1 VRSIFSRLSIARK
14 LWLSF
19 GAVSLVLASLGLW
32 QAFGLQQG
40 AREIE
45 SLLDDRIVP
54 IRQLKDVSDGYVL
67 HVVHTARKVRTRVIT
82 PAEGLRHVRDARH
95 SIRSNWAAFK
105 ASSGMWAEKDAIARI
120 GPQMA
125 TAEPALDRLE
135 SLFEQ
140 EDLRA
145 VGEFTDGELLTKV
158 DPVVG
163 ELAALIRY
171 QEDVARDKVAEM
183 RARVQRAR
191 RLGPA
196 VILAAFL
203 LALWMGRTIAKDIG
217 GAVNRLVTRMR
228 AVGRGDLATEL
239 RMGGEDELSQM
250 GRELNRMIERLRDLV
265 AAVESERRELA
276 VSEAKA
282 QELAQAKATF
292 LSHMSHELRTPLN
305 AIRGYPPP
313 MRPHPAR
320 SPEDMA
326 HLEHVL
332 GAGEHLLGLINDVLS
347 LAKIEAG
354 SLSLKPAP
362 FDTRAFFASLADLLR
377 LKAESRG
384 LDFTVDVDADF
395 PERVEG
401 DEGKLRQVLVNLL
414 GNALKFTEKGSVA
427 LRGGFAHGV
436 ASFAVSDTGQGI
448 SGEDQKRLFESFYQ
462 AGTHSAHTEGT
473 GLGLNISRAIVRL
486 MGGDIRVESVLGV
499 GSTFSFQIPLPEAEG
514 PMEVERTGKV
524 LRLAPGQRTF
534 TLLVVDDRVENRDL
548 LAQLLG
554 SVGFQTLLAADGVE
568 AVEVWDREA
577 PDMVWLDI
585 RMPRL
590 DGFGALAE
598 IRRREAARGLP
609 RTRVVAITASV
620 IDQDRDSMLARDFD
634 DYLGK
639 PFREQVIFDLCALHL
654 GARFLTEKP
663 GGSTLTG
670 EFSLSTVALAALEP
684 AWRARLRALI
694 QDGHVGGPPP
704 TVGALGATGALP
716 APPPQQ
722 LKGYRLEELLES
734 LQP

>member
-1 VRSIFSRLSIARK
+1 LRSIFSRLSIARK

-19 GAVSLVLASLGLW
+19 GVVSLVLASLGLW
-32 QAFGLQQG
+32 QAYGLQQG

-45 SLLDDRIVP
+45 GLLDDRIVP

-67 HVVHTARKVRTRVIT
+67 HIVHTARKVRTRVTT
-82 PAEGLRHVRDARH
+82 PAEGLQHVRNARH

-125 TAEPALDRLE
+125 AAEPTLDRLE
-135 SLFEQ
+135 ALFAQ

-145 VGEFTDGELLTKV
+145 VGEFTDGELLAKV

-163 ELAALIRY
+163 DLAALIRY

-183 RARVQRAR
+183 RVRVQRAR
-191 RLGPA
+191 SLGPA
-196 VILAAFL
+196 VIGAAFL

-217 GAVNRLVTRMR
+217 GAVNRLVNRMR
-228 AVGRGDLATEL
+228 AVGRGDLASEL

-250 GRELNRMIERLRDLV
+250 GRELNKMIGRLRELV

-305 AIRGYPPP
+305 AILGYAQL
-313 MRPHPAR
+313 MRRNPAR
-320 SPEDMA
+320 SPEDKA

-354 SLSLKPAP
+354 SLTLKPAP
-362 FDTRAFFASLADLLR
+362 FDTRAFFGSLADLLR

-384 LDFTVDVDADF
+384 LDFTVEVDEAF

-414 GNALKFTEKGSVA
+414 GNALKFTEKGSVS
-427 LRGGFAHGV
+427 LRAGFAHGV

-486 MGGDIRVESVLGV
+486 MGGDIRVESVLGA

-514 PMEVERTGKV
+514 PMEVERMGKV

-534 TLLVVDDRVENRDL
+534 TLLVVDDRVENREL

-554 SVGFQTLLAADGVE
+554 SVGFGTLQAADGVE
-568 AVEVWDREA
+568 AVEVWEREG

-598 IRRREAARGLP
+598 IRRREAARGRP
-609 RTRVVAITASV
+609 RTPVVAITASV

-663 GGSTLTG
+663 GGTLTG
-670 EFSLSTVALAALEP
+670 EFSLSAVALASLEP
-684 AWRARLRALI
+684 EWRARLRALI
-694 QDGHVGGPPP
+694 QDGDVE
-704 TVGALGATGALP
+704 GALAQVNALEDND
-716 APPPQQ
+716 ALAARLRQQ
-722 LKGYRLEELLES
+722 LKGYRLEELLQS